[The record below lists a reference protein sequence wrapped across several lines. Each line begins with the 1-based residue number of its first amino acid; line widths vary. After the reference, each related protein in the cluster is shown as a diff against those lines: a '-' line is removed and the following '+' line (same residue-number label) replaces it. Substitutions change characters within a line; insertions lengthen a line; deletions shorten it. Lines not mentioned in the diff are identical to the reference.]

1 MTKLRNRINFPK
13 KENLYNRFSF
23 FGGIIVKKFIKDIII
38 SLLGCLIA
46 AFGTSCFL
54 LPNQL
59 SSGGFSGIATILYY
73 FLNWQMGTTIILMN
87 IPLFIIAYFKV
98 GRDFFFKSLIST
110 FAFSKFI
117 DYMEQFKIIENDKFL
132 ASIYGGVLVGI
143 GLALVFKGESSTG
156 GSELI
161 AQLARAYNR
170 NLKISNIMTGLDIAI
185 VTLNIIFFKEIVIG
199 LYSFVSIYIIEKM
212 LDIIFEGVN
221 FCKAVYIISDEAEN
235 ISKAIIAEMDKGLTG
250 FYGKGMYK
258 NSDKLILMCV
268 TKRRN
273 ITKIKETVKK
283 IDKYAFIMIVDAR
296 EVYGLGFKK

>member
-1 MTKLRNRINFPK
+1 MKR
-13 KENLYNRFSF
+13 
-23 FGGIIVKKFIKDIII
+23 FIKDIII
-38 SLLGCLIA
+38 ALLGCLIA

-73 FLNWQMGTTIILMN
+73 FLGWQMGTTIILMN
-87 IPLFIIAYFKV
+87 IPLFIISYFKV
-98 GRDFFFKSLIST
+98 GKEFFFKSLIST

-117 DYMEQFKIIENDKFL
+117 DYLEQFKLIENDKFL

-143 GLALVFKGESSTG
+143 GLATVFKGESSTG
-156 GSELI
+156 GSDLI
-161 AQLARAYNR
+161 GQLARAYNGK
-170 NLKISNIMTGLDIAI
+170 LKISNIMIGLDIVI
-185 VTLNIIFFKEIVIG
+185 VALNIIFFNELVIG
-199 LYSFVSIYIIEKM
+199 LYSFVAIYIIEKM
-212 LDIIFEGVN
+212 LDIVFEGVN
-221 FCKAVYIISDEAEN
+221 FCKAFYIISDQSEQ

-250 FYGKGMYK
+250 FYGKGIYR

-273 ITKIKETVKK
+273 IAKLKETVRK

>member
-1 MTKLRNRINFPK
+1 MKR
-13 KENLYNRFSF
+13 
-23 FGGIIVKKFIKDIII
+23 FIKDIII

-46 AFGTSCFL
+46 GFGTACFL

-73 FLNWQMGTTIILMN
+73 FLGWQMGTTIILMN
-87 IPLFIIAYFKV
+87 IPLFIISYFKV
-98 GRDFFFKSLIST
+98 GKEFFFKSLIST
-110 FAFSKFI
+110 FTFSKFI
-117 DYMEQFKIIENDKFL
+117 DILEQFKLIENDKFL

-143 GLALVFKGESSTG
+143 GLAIVFKGESSTG
-156 GSELI
+156 GSDLI
-161 AQLARAYNR
+161 GQLARAYNG
-170 NLKISNIMTGLDIAI
+170 NLKISKIMLGLDVVI
-185 VTLNIIFFKEIVIG
+185 VVLNIVFFNQLVIG
-199 LYSFVSIYIIEKM
+199 LYSFVAIYIIEKM
-212 LDIIFEGVN
+212 LDIVFEGIN
-221 FCKAVYIISDEAEN
+221 FCKAVYIISDESEN

-250 FYGKGMYK
+250 FYGKGIYK

-273 ITKIKETVKK
+273 ISKLKNTVKK

>member
-1 MTKLRNRINFPK
+1 MKR
-13 KENLYNRFSF
+13 
-23 FGGIIVKKFIKDIII
+23 FIKDIVI

-46 AFGTSCFL
+46 GFGTACFL

-73 FLNWQMGTTIILMN
+73 FLGWQMGTTIILMN
-87 IPLFIIAYFKV
+87 IPLFIISYFKV
-98 GRDFFFKSLIST
+98 GKEFFFKSLIST
-110 FAFSKFI
+110 FTFSKFI
-117 DYMEQFKIIENDKFL
+117 DILEQFKLIENDKFL

-143 GLALVFKGESSTG
+143 GLAIVFKGESSTG
-156 GSELI
+156 GSDLI
-161 AQLARAYNR
+161 GQLARAYNG
-170 NLKISNIMTGLDIAI
+170 NLKISKIMLGLDVVI
-185 VTLNIIFFKEIVIG
+185 VVLNIVFFNQLVIG
-199 LYSFVSIYIIEKM
+199 LYSFVAIYIIEKM
-212 LDIIFEGVN
+212 LDIVFEGIN
-221 FCKAVYIISDEAEN
+221 FCKAVYIISDESEN

-250 FYGKGMYK
+250 FYGKGIYK

-273 ITKIKETVKK
+273 ISKLKNTVKK

>member
-1 MTKLRNRINFPK
+1 MK
-13 KENLYNRFSF
+13 SF
-23 FGGIIVKKFIKDIII
+23 FKDIII
-38 SLLGCLIA
+38 SLIGCLIA

-98 GRDFFFKSLIST
+98 GKEFFFKSLIST
-110 FAFSKFI
+110 FSFSKFI
-117 DYMEQFKIIENDKFL
+117 DLMDQFKHIENDKFL

-143 GLALVFKGESSTG
+143 GLAIVFKGESSTG

-161 AQLARAYNR
+161 GQLAKAYNG
-170 NLKISNIMTGLDIAI
+170 NLKISNIMTGLDIVI
-185 VTLNIIFFKEIVIG
+185 VTLNIIFFKEIIIG
-199 LYSFVSIYIIEKM
+199 LYSFVVIYIIEKM
-212 LDIIFEGVN
+212 LDIVFEGVN
-221 FCKAVYIISDEAEN
+221 FCKAVYIISDKSADISEAV
-235 ISKAIIAEMDKGLTG
+235 IADMDKGLTG
-250 FYGKGMYK
+250 FYGKGIYK

-273 ITKIKETVKK
+273 ISKLKETVRK
-283 IDKYAFIMIVDAR
+283 IDKYAFIIIVDAR

>member
-1 MTKLRNRINFPK
+1 MKR
-13 KENLYNRFSF
+13 
-23 FGGIIVKKFIKDIII
+23 FIKDIII
-38 SLLGCLIA
+38 SLLGCFIA

-73 FLNWQMGTTIILMN
+73 FLDWQMGTTIILMN
-87 IPLFIIAYFKV
+87 IPLFIISYFKV
-98 GRDFFFKSLIST
+98 GKEFFFKSLIST
-110 FAFSKFI
+110 FTFSKFI
-117 DYMEQFKIIENDKFL
+117 DILEQFKLIENDKFL

-143 GLALVFKGESSTG
+143 GLAIVFKGESSTG
-156 GSELI
+156 GSDLI
-161 AQLARAYNR
+161 GQLARAYNG
-170 NLKISNIMTGLDIAI
+170 NLKISKIMLGLDVVI
-185 VTLNIIFFKEIVIG
+185 VVLNIVFFNQLVIG
-199 LYSFVSIYIIEKM
+199 LYSFVAIYIIEKM
-212 LDIIFEGVN
+212 LDIVFEGIN
-221 FCKAVYIISDEAEN
+221 FCKAVYIISDESEN

-250 FYGKGMYK
+250 FYGKGIYK

-273 ITKIKETVKK
+273 ISKLKNTVKK